1 MFGFSITK
9 LVFTIVIVVVVWQ
22 AFKYFT
28 RLSDQREDRARMNG
42 GKSQKSKGRADDP
55 APPGVE
61 DMVKCSV
68 CDSYVAR
75 GSQPCG
81 KEGCPFRG

>member
-28 RLSDQREDRARMNG
+28 RLSDQRENRARMAD
-42 GKSQKSKGRADDP
+42 KKGPKTRGREADAP
-55 APPGVE
+55 PPGVE
-61 DMVKCSV
+61 DMVECSV
-68 CDSYVAR
+68 CNSYVAR
-75 GSQPCG
+75 GSQSCG

>member
-1 MFGFSITK
+1 MLGFSITK
-9 LVFTIVIVVVVWQ
+9 LVFTIVVVVVVWQ

-28 RLSDQREDRARMNG
+28 RLSDQRADRARMSE
-42 GKSQKSKGRADDP
+42 KKSKKGADAP
-55 APPGVE
+55 PPGVE

-75 GSQPCG
+75 GAQSCG

>member
-9 LVFTIVIVVVVWQ
+9 LVFTVVIVFVVWQ

-28 RLSDQREDRARMNG
+28 RLSDQREKRGSVG
-42 GKSQKSKGRADDP
+42 GKGASSGPSQST
-55 APPGVE
+55 PGVE

-68 CDSYVAR
+68 CESYVAR
-75 GSQPCG
+75 GSKSCG
-81 KEGCPFRG
+81 QEGCPFRG

>member
-9 LVFTIVIVVVVWQ
+9 LVFTVIIVVVVWQ

-28 RLSDQREDRARMNG
+28 RVQDQREKRSRVDG
-42 GKSQKSKGRADDP
+42 GQSGKSQAGKSQ
-55 APPGVE
+55 PGVE

-68 CDSYVAR
+68 CESYVAR
-75 GSQPCG
+75 GSQSCG
-81 KEGCPFRG
+81 QEGCPFRG

>member
-28 RLSDQREDRARMNG
+28 RLSDQREDRARMADKKAN
-42 GKSQKSKGRADDP
+42 KNTGRGAD
-55 APPGVE
+55 ASPPGVE

-75 GSQPCG
+75 GSQSCG